1 MMQVMPTTLRVL
13 GASLVLFGVSAC
25 WGEKAAQ
32 TMTAA
37 TYAKPTNWTIKCVG
51 RWTVDLPEPIS
62 FGFVNPEFRPD
73 GGMVYLLPE
82 FERLSV
88 GVMALAKN
96 RVYETSPFDF
106 SKRYEYIRGRAEEAH
121 ERYLLGGSTKEEQ
134 LERKQFASQISVKWP
149 TSFLWRL
156 KAAYDFGIYSSEDK
170 RARMIHGELSG
181 AGSAAQ
187 AKAVV
192 ESLWPRYRIRTPGT
206 IPTDAGI
213 CTPYGFFA
221 DPKGSTEQDY
231 SFKMPLRSA
240 QHNNLVLTLSV
251 GTRPTPKPPEEGES
265 PEPLAIENMPTP
277 WEVEDKWAKRDK
289 EKCRPQQGTASRDMF
304 GCMFAG
310 TKSITK
316 HRDVE
321 YLSLANGQKARLL
334 VMEYSAL
341 GMLGGDTLYTV
352 ILETAGVP
360 NSVTEPR
367 IMIEASAQS
376 KDSESKIFN
385 GKNPPSIDETVAL
398 VRTLALS
405 MRPRAGAVVDGAVV
419 RDTLAGVR

>member
-1 MMQVMPTTLRVL
+1 MMRKVPTTLRML
-13 GASLVLFGVSAC
+13 GASLVFFGVSAC
-25 WGEKAAQ
+25 WGEKAVSPL
-32 TMTAA
+32 TVA
-37 TYAKPTNWTIKCVG
+37 TYAKPVNWTSECVG
-51 RWTVDLPEPIS
+51 RWTVDVPEPIN
-62 FGFVNPEFRPD
+62 FGSVVPEFRPSS
-73 GGMVYLLPE
+73 GMEYVLHD
-82 FERLSV
+82 FGRLSV
-88 GVMALAKN
+88 GLVTVARN
-96 RVYETSPFDF
+96 DIYETSVLNVPSNF
-106 SKRYEYIRGRAEEAH
+106 SEIEMPAQGHFETLPSRKSRELTQKVATRY
-121 ERYLLGGSTKEEQ
+121 S
-134 LERKQFASQISVKWP
+134 SVY
-149 TSFLWRL
+149 LWRS
-156 KAAYDFGIYSSEDK
+156 KSAYDFGIYSPEDK

-181 AGSAAQ
+181 TGSAAQ
-187 AKAVV
+187 AKAVI
-192 ESLWPRYRIRTPGT
+192 ETLWPRYRVRPPGS
-206 IPTDAGI
+206 IPTDPGI

-221 DPKGSTEQDY
+221 DPKGITEQDY

-265 PEPLAIENMPTP
+265 PQALTIEDMPTP
-277 WEVEDKWAKRDK
+277 WEIEAKWAKREK
-289 EKCRPQQGTASRDMF
+289 EKCRPQQGTASRDLF

-321 YLSLANGQKARLL
+321 YLTLANGQKGRLL
-334 VMEYSAL
+334 VMEYSSL

-367 IMIEASAQS
+367 LMIEASAQS

-405 MRPRAGAVVDGAVV
+405 MRPRPGAIADIAVMK
-419 RDTLAGVR
+419 DTLAGVR

>member
-1 MMQVMPTTLRVL
+1 MMHTARTTLRIL
-13 GASLVLFGVSAC
+13 SASLVLCGVSAC
-25 WGEKAAQ
+25 WGEMAAESL
-32 TMTAA
+32 TAT
-37 TYAKPTNWTIKCVG
+37 TYTKPANWTTECVG
-51 RWTVDLPEPIS
+51 RWTVDVPVPIQ
-62 FGFVNPEFRPD
+62 FGVVKPEFRPNS
-73 GGMVYLLPE
+73 GMEYVVPE

-88 GVMALAKN
+88 GFMTLAKN
-96 RVYETSPFDF
+96 DIYETIVLSGVSKFSTMEMPAHGHFETLPTRKDRELTQKLAPRYSPAYFWR
-106 SKRYEYIRGRAEEAH
+106 SKAI
-121 ERYLLGGSTKEEQ
+121 
-134 LERKQFASQISVKWP
+134 
-149 TSFLWRL
+149 
-156 KAAYDFGIYSSEDK
+156 YDFGIYLPDDK

-181 AGSAAQ
+181 TGSAAQ

-192 ESLWPRYRIRTPGT
+192 ETLWPRYRVRTPGS
-206 IPTDAGI
+206 IPSDAGI

-240 QHNNLVLTLSV
+240 QHNNLVLSISI

-265 PEPLAIENMPTP
+265 PEALAIEDMPTP
-277 WEVEDKWAKRDK
+277 WEVENKWAKREK

-316 HRDVE
+316 HREVQ
-321 YLSLANGQKARLL
+321 YLTLANGQKARLL
-334 VMEYSAL
+334 VMEYSSL
-341 GMLGGDTLYTV
+341 GMLSGDTLYNV
-352 ILETAGVP
+352 VLETAGVP

-367 IMIEASAQS
+367 IRIEADAKS
-376 KDSESKIFN
+376 KDSESKVFN

-405 MRPRAGAVVDGAVV
+405 MRPRTGAVADGAVV

>member
-1 MMQVMPTTLRVL
+1 MMRRVPTTFQLL

-25 WGEKAAQ
+25 WGEKAAG
-32 TMTAA
+32 TLTAA
-37 TYAKPTNWTIKCVG
+37 TYTKPANWTTECVG
-51 RWTVDLPEPIS
+51 RWTVDVPSPIA
-62 FGFVNPEFRPD
+62 FGAVKPEFRPN
-73 GGMVYLLPE
+73 GGMEYVVPE
-82 FERLSV
+82 FERSSI
-88 GVMALAKN
+88 GVLTVSKN
-96 RVYETSPFDF
+96 DFFETSPFDF
-106 SKRYEYIRGRAEEAH
+106 ANRYGYIDRRAGAEYRT
-121 ERYLLGGSTKEEQ
+121 YLLGGSSKDEQ
-134 LERKQFASQISVKWP
+134 LERKKFASQISVQWP
-149 TSFLWRL
+149 TAFLWRL
-156 KAAYDFGIYSSEDK
+156 KNAYDFGIYLPADQ

-181 AGSAAQ
+181 TGSAAQ

-192 ESLWPRYRIRTPGT
+192 EALWPRYTVRTPGS
-206 IPTDAGI
+206 IPTDPGI

-231 SFKMPLRSA
+231 SFKMPLRST
-240 QHNNLVLTLSV
+240 QHNNLVLSISV

-265 PEPLAIENMPTP
+265 PEALAIEDMPTP
-277 WEVEDKWAKRDK
+277 WEVEDKWAKREK
-289 EKCRPQQGTASRDMF
+289 EKCRPQQGTASRDLF

-321 YLSLANGQKARLL
+321 YLTLANGQKARLL

-341 GMLGGDTLYTV
+341 GMLSGDTLYTV
-352 ILETAGVP
+352 VLETAGVP

-376 KDSESKIFN
+376 KDSESKVFN

-405 MRPRAGAVVDGAVV
+405 MRPRPGAVADGAVV
-419 RDTLAGVR
+419 KDTLAGVR